1 MWRVAWLRVLRLSNP
16 LVRLVLE
23 SSAHPVLSGR
33 LLLVT
38 YRGHRSG
45 KEFRIPLRYA
55 ETPAGELVALAVR
68 PGRKDWWRS
77 FAPAGPATLTVRGA
91 RTAAEGVL
99 ALGERRETAR
109 AAYLC
114 RYPRS
119 AKVTGDAAIVVFTLG
134 DG

>member
-1 MWRVAWLRVLRLSNP
+1 VLRFSNP
-16 LVRLVLE
+16 FVRIALE
-23 SSAHPVLSGR
+23 SRVHSLLSGR
-33 LLLVT
+33 LLLLT

-45 KEFRIPLRYA
+45 REFRIPLRYA

-91 RTAAEGVL
+91 CRAAEGAL
-99 ALGERRETAR
+99 AADTRRETAR
-109 AAYLC
+109 AAYLD

-119 AKVTGDAAIVVFTLG
+119 AKVSRDAAIVVFTLT

>member
-1 MWRVAWLRVLRLSNP
+1 VWRVAWLRVLRLSNP

-23 SSAHPVLSGR
+23 SSAHPLLSGR
-33 LLLVT
+33 LLLLT

-45 KEFRIPLRYA
+45 REFRIPLRYA

-68 PGRKDWWRS
+68 PAGKDWWRS
-77 FAPAGPATLTVRGA
+77 FAPAGPATLVVRRA
-91 RTAAEGVL
+91 SRAAEGAL
-99 ALGERRETAR
+99 AVGERRETAR
-109 AAYLC
+109 SVYLG

-119 AKVTGDAAIVVFTLG
+119 AKAIGDAAIVVFTPR